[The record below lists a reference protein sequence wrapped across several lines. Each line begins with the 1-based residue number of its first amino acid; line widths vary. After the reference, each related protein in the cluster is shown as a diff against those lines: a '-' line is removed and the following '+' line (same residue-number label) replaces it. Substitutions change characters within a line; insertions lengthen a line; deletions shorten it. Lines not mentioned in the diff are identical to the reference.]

1 MAGTISVYDTVAQ
14 AKTVLLEN
22 RRPELLQ
29 QRYFGTEEPLDL
41 FEGEEVLFDLDQG
54 DLKSGAFVKCGYVDG
69 NTTTMFSNAV
79 EPPRIGAKDSINLCS
94 SRDRVIFEQL
104 CRAQG
109 VLNPSH
115 ADALEALLRIKALRV
130 SNRAARSIERL
141 CSMLLQNNAIQFQMD
156 TSPTDS
162 TPVTIDVEY
171 FDSTGGATNPQIYT
185 PVKDWWKIYD
195 NTENPDDPKNGQE
208 VPVEGSTPYLD
219 VCGMVRTLVQNGG
232 RAEDL
237 LMSEK
242 MWGYLYADMQSKGL
256 LNSQIHYTIMANGD
270 VKDLFSAEIED
281 AKCVGQAQFN
291 GHVLNLIV
299 YNGAY
304 KAANGTMTNYLPDN
318 FVCVLAPGC
327 GHTICGAVTLPNL
340 AGMLTDGSPSVVQK
354 VGKFIVSKVVDPYT
368 GVVEVRCES
377 RPLPAPYHVW
387 GWITLGPA
395 PEDGD

>member
-1 MAGTISVYDTVAQ
+1 MAGTISVYDTIAQ

-22 RRPELLQ
+22 KRPELLQ
-29 QRYFGTEEPLDL
+29 ERYFPTSEPLDL
-41 FEGEEVLFDLDQG
+41 FEGEKVLFDLDQG

-79 EPPRIGAKDSINLCS
+79 NPPRIGDKDSINLCS
-94 SRDRVIFEQL
+94 DRDRVIFEQL

-115 ADALEALLRIKALRV
+115 ADALEALLRIKGMRV
-130 SNRAARSIERL
+130 VNRSARSIERL
-141 CSMLLQNNAIQFQMD
+141 CAMLLQNNAIQFTMD

-171 FDSTGGATNPQIYT
+171 FDSGTELAPITNPQMYT
-185 PVKDWWKIYD
+185 PAANWGE
-195 NTENPDDPKNGQE
+195 TGA
-208 VPVEGSTPYLD
+208 TPYDD
-219 VCGMVRTLVQNGG
+219 VCAMVRTLVQNGG

-237 LMSEK
+237 LMSETA
-242 MWGYLYADMQSKGL
+242 WSYLYADMNTKGL
-256 LNSQIHYTIMANGD
+256 LNSQIHYTILANGE
-270 VKDLFSAEIED
+270 VKDLFSAEIKD

-304 KAANGTMTNYLPDN
+304 KADNGTMTQYLPAN

-327 GHTICGAVTLPNL
+327 GHTICGAVCLPNL
-340 AGMLTDGSPSVVQK
+340 AGMLSEGAPSVVQK

-377 RPLPAPYHVW
+377 RPLPAPYHIW
-387 GWITLGPA
+387 GWITLGEA
-395 PEDGD
+395 PEGNNADPAEAIDTH